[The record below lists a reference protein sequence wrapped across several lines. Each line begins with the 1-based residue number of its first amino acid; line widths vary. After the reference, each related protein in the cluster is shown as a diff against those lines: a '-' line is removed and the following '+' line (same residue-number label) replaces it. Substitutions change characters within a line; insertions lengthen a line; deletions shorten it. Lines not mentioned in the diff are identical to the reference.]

1 MHAVVSV
8 RAHSGGGQG
17 GCGPKNGYKKV
28 ESFFF
33 LNKAFFIFNQ
43 MFGIFHDI
51 FQNEMVRTEGWH
63 F

>member
-33 LNKAFFIFNQ
+33 
-43 MFGIFHDI
+43 
-51 FQNEMVRTEGWH
+51 
-63 F
+63 

>member
-8 RAHSGGGQG
+8 RAHSGGGQR

-28 ESFFF
+28 ER
-33 LNKAFFIFNQ
+33 
-43 MFGIFHDI
+43 FGIFHNI